1 MTSNIFISYRRE
13 DAAAYAGRVCDH
25 LSEILGPNRV
35 FMDVE
40 TITPGQN
47 FSQAIDQ
54 TINGC
59 QTMLVIIG
67 PKWKTVL
74 LERMSEQHE
83 DYVRHEIESALARK
97 VKVVPVLVG
106 GAIAAELSDL
116 PAGLAE
122 ISFHQA
128 IELRDNSFKPD
139 CDRLAQSLGLLRARR
154 WRMPALAV
162 ATVIVLAVLAI
173 PLVRW
178 IQLRKAVAQ
187 LVDTSNTQIKLGE
200 YESAYRTGVQAVK
213 LDSASEAARNQ
224 EVDAAMRWL
233 EHYSIVGDEGANIE
247 EIAAAQLA
255 EMLSVLDAAF
265 ARINAKGPRAADI
278 LAHIGWAHWL
288 NQHIAEKEFGSLAE
302 DSLRQAIRIDPSN
315 VYANAML
322 GNWLLQR
329 NTSFDEAM
337 KCFSVALSTGRE
349 RALVRSMELGGL
361 LYNEAPGTPVEV
373 VKALNDMR
381 KNNEKLEDRYRSRFL
396 SVDFNPTNS
405 DEYLGSLLTA
415 VPPDDTWKTY
425 VWLDTDPTGDSQQ
438 IKRDFIRARLLELQG
453 KKTDAIAA
461 FTALKIKLS
470 AVQMDGRISEH
481 VADALKRLSSN

>member
-1 MTSNIFISYRRE
+1 VTSNIFISYRRE

-25 LSEILGPNRV
+25 LGEMLGPNRV

-74 LERMSEQHE
+74 LERMTTEHE

-106 GAIAAELSDL
+106 GAAAAELSDL
-116 PAGLAE
+116 PPALAE

-139 CDRLAQSLGLLRARR
+139 CDRLAQSLGVLRARR
-154 WRMPALAV
+154 WRMP
-162 ATVIVLAVLAI
+162 VLAVTALIVVAALSI

-178 IQLRKAVAQ
+178 MQLRNAVSQ
-187 LVDTSNTQIKLGE
+187 LVITSNTQIKLGE
-200 YESAYRTGVQAVK
+200 YEAAYRTGVQAVK
-213 LDSASEAARNQ
+213 VDPASESARNQ
-224 EVDAAMRWL
+224 EADAAMRWL
-233 EHYSIVGDEGANIE
+233 EHYSIVGGEGTNIA
-247 EIAAAQLA
+247 EIAAGQLA

-265 ARINAKGPRAADI
+265 SRISDKGPRAADI

-322 GNWLLQR
+322 GNWLLQK
-329 NTSFDEAM
+329 NSSFDEAM
-337 KCFSVALSTGRE
+337 KCFSVALATGRE
-349 RALVRSMELGGL
+349 RPLVRSMELGGL
-361 LYNEAPGTPVEV
+361 LYNDAPGAPVQV
-373 VKALNDMR
+373 IKALNDMR
-381 KNNEKLEDRYRSRFL
+381 QNNERLEDRYRTRFL
-396 SVDFNPTNS
+396 SVDFDPTNS
-405 DEYLGSLLTA
+405 DEYLGSLLSA
-415 VPPDDTWKTY
+415 VPPDDAWKTY
-425 VWLDTDPTGDSQQ
+425 LWLDSGTTSQSQQ
-438 IKRDFIRARLLELQG
+438 IKRDFIHATLLELQG
-453 KKTDAIAA
+453 RKAEARAA
-461 FTALKIKLS
+461 FIDLKTRLAK
-470 AVQMDGRISEH
+470 VQMDGRISEH
-481 VADALKRLSSN
+481 VSDALKRLQ